1 MRLGPVWGSS
11 GRRRGGAWNP
21 AVPRRWGRPP
31 LPGQDPSNQP
41 KTPPVPSPPLAPCGA
56 WLLLPRA
63 AGPDGQRCPGAGEMP
78 ACRGAPRAALSSSS
92 SLPGQHPPPPAHPCP
107 PGRAAR
113 GTCGAAHVQAVIC
126 SPGKAP
132 RREGTGG
139 TGITRLLRGR
149 AAAPASPAGDSPP
162 PVSFALSAAGSR
174 WIKYLEVCSGE

>member
-1 MRLGPVWGSS
+1 MRGTRGCQGGGDGPRSLGRTPPTS
-11 GRRRGGAWNP
+11 P
-21 AVPRRWGRPP
+21 KPRRSPVLLSLHVERGYSSRERRDPTGSVVPVLGRCRPAGVLPAPP
-31 LPGQDPSNQP
+31 F
-41 KTPPVPSPPLAPCGA
+41 PPP
-56 WLLLPRA
+56 
-63 AGPDGQRCPGAGEMP
+63 
-78 ACRGAPRAALSSSS
+78 ALSLDSI
-92 SLPGQHPPPPAHPCP
+92 LRPPAHPCP

-139 TGITRLLRGR
+139 TGITRLPRGR

-162 PVSFALSAAGSR
+162 PVSFARSAAGSR